1 MRQTSVGSLMFWWPA
16 MADILPHSLHG
27 RVILIAQ
34 RSWLISTAL
43 AMAFEVKGAR
53 VVLSKEA
60 ASEAADLTNV
70 SAAVLD
76 SHSSELCKQL
86 QTRGIPYLM
95 YTAREK
101 IRGDCAAALIIE
113 KPASAAEI
121 VAGVEQILR

>member
-1 MRQTSVGSLMFWWPA
+1 MTNILARSL
-16 MADILPHSLHG
+16 DG

-34 RSWLISTAL
+34 RSWLIATAL

-60 ASEAADLTNV
+60 GTDGADLTNV

-76 SHSSELCKQL
+76 SHSSELRRQL
-86 QTRGIPYLM
+86 ETRGIPYLM

-101 IRGDCAAALIIE
+101 IRDPCAAALIIE
-113 KPASAAEI
+113 KPAAAAEI
-121 VAGVEQILR
+121 VARIVQILT